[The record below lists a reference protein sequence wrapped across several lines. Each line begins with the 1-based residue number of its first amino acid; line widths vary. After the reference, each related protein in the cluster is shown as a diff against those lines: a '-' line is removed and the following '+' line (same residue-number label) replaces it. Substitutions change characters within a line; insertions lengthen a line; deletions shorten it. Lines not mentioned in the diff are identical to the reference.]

1 MQSARWCSACLYKFT
16 NATGILVF
24 SELPTSMLVLWDESN
39 MAPKKKIHVRCNYCL
54 LCQKPVDIKST
65 SASEL
70 ESCFDN
76 ARKTTNTISSFVIY
90 YSHMEL
96 SYLPRWFIHLPCH
109 LICLSFCWLISPDCV
124 ERNELLTSLD
134 RLSVCPV
141 GVVVAIVSENNNNNN
156 NNDNILCASSALA

>member
-1 MQSARWCSACLYKFT
+1 MMFRLSIQVYQCHWDTC
-16 NATGILVF
+16 VF
-24 SELPTSMLVLWDESN
+24 WTAHVNVSFMGRIKHGS
-39 MAPKKKIHVRCNYCL
+39 KKKIHVRCNYCL

-141 GVVVAIVSENNNNNN
+141 GVVVAIVSENSNNNNN
-156 NNDNILCASSALA
+156 NILCASSALA